1 MTDEEQQ
8 KYEAT
13 AGTLGNILGRN
24 INLFLTQQWKYIRS
38 PPPTAAAVSHS
49 TLFLRPATLYL
60 IVSTFDANDG
70 GIWSFRYTEH
80 YPQAKIPLMWA
91 VK

>member
-8 KYEAT
+8 KYEARL
-13 AGTLGNILGRN
+13 GTLGNILGRN

-38 PPPTAAAVSHS
+38 PPPTAATVSHS
-49 TLFLRPATLYL
+49 TLFLRPATLFL
-60 IVSTFDANDG
+60 IVSTYGANDG

-80 YPQAKIPLMWA
+80 YPQAKIPLM
-91 VK
+91 